1 MKQARTILVVCDK
14 FKGSLEADGACE
26 ALARGFRRAN
36 PEAVVLT
43 RPLAD
48 GGEGFVSSLHRAL
61 GGRPVDVDVHD
72 ALGRPVTAAY
82 RMMESAGGSLAVMEM
97 SAASGL
103 HRIAP
108 QERDPLGSTTVG
120 TGEMMRHAV
129 LVGGAD
135 RIIIGIGGSA
145 TNDGGVGMAAA
156 LGMRFLDAAGKSL
169 HPSPAVLAD
178 RLAAVD
184 ASAMMALPPVVAAC
198 DVDSPLLGPSGATR
212 VFGPQKGVED
222 WMIPRLETFLER
234 LVRVAGGDA
243 EARTPGSG
251 AAGGLG
257 FGLLRF
263 ANARLVPGFELLA
276 DLTGLEAEIAA
287 ADLVVTGEGSLDFQT
302 LAGKGPAG
310 VAALARKHAK
320 PVMAFCGAADTAV
333 RESGLFDSIT
343 ALADSGRAHEVLMT
357 RAAEFLEE
365 AAAGAVQIGSGVNG
379 NQ

>member
-1 MKQARTILVVCDK
+1 
-14 FKGSLEADGACE
+14 
-26 ALARGFRRAN
+26 
-36 PEAVVLT
+36 
-43 RPLAD
+43 
-48 GGEGFVSSLHRAL
+48 
-61 GGRPVDVDVHD
+61 
-72 ALGRPVTAAY
+72 
-82 RMMESAGGSLAVMEM
+82 
-97 SAASGL
+97 
-103 HRIAP
+103 
-108 QERDPLGSTTVG
+108 
-120 TGEMMRHAV
+120 
-129 LVGGAD
+129 
-135 RIIIGIGGSA
+135 
-145 TNDGGVGMAAA
+145 
-156 LGMRFLDAAGKSL
+156 MRFLDAAGEPL
-169 HPSPAVLAD
+169 HPSPAGLAD
-178 RLAAVD
+178 RLAAMD
-184 ASAMMALPPVVAAC
+184 ASAMMALPPVIAAC

-212 VFGPQKGVED
+212 VFGPQKGVEN

-234 LVRVAGGDA
+234 LVRVADGDA

-343 ALADSGRAHEVLMT
+343 ALADSGRPHEVLMA